1 MSEISPL
8 SRAKEIAKWIVTDEI
23 SLQPLRVEDITQ
35 NYVDWM
41 NNEEIIQ
48 FTEQRFSQTTQE
60 DVKKFI
66 HDMANNAHSLYLGI
80 FVSGQHIG
88 SIKLGRINPHHKTA
102 DISYIIGDKKYWG
115 KGVASKAIEVM
126 TEIGFA
132 QLGLKKITAGVYEA
146 NTGSIRV
153 LEKNGFICEGRTRSQ
168 FIVNGQRVD
177 GLIYGKIRPE
187 QGR

>member
-41 NNEEIIQ
+41 NDGEIIQ
-48 FTEQRFSQTTQE
+48 FTEQRFAQTTQE
-60 DVKKFI
+60 DTKNFI
-66 HDMANNAHSLYLGI
+66 SDMATNPHSFYLGI
-80 FVSGQHIG
+80 FVSRQHIG
-88 SIKLGRINPHHKTA
+88 SIKLGRINLHHKTA
-102 DISYIIGDKKYWG
+102 DISYVIGNKKYWG
-115 KGVASKAIEVM
+115 KGVASSAIKVM
-126 TEIGFA
+126 TEIGFT
-132 QLGLKKITAGVYEA
+132 QLGLEKITAGVYA
-146 NTGSIRV
+146 TNTGSIRV
-153 LEKNGFICEGRTRSQ
+153 LEKNGFICEGRTRLQ

-187 QGR
+187 QER